1 MDSNRVLYI
10 LARFYMALI
19 FIVAGVRKVMAF
31 DGTVKYFAGI
41 GLPMPEIVAPLVML
55 IEIGGGLLLLF
66 GFRTEIVA
74 WILALFTAGAAVI
87 AHQFWAVEAAQ
98 FGNQLNNFLKNLAMV
113 GGFLAIIVIER
124 NRVPRR

>member
-1 MDSNRVLYI
+1 MDSNRILYM
-10 LARFYMALI
+10 LARFCMALI
-19 FIVAGVRKVMAF
+19 FIVAGVRKVMGYE
-31 DGTVKYFAGI
+31 GTVKYFGGI

-66 GFRTEIVA
+66 GFRAEIVA
-74 WILALFTAGAAVI
+74 WILALFTAGTAVI
-87 AHQFWAVEAAQ
+87 AHQFWAVDAAQ

>member
-1 MDSNRVLYI
+1 MDSNRILYM
-10 LARFYMALI
+10 LARFCMALI
-19 FIVAGVRKVMAF
+19 FIVAGVRKVMGYE
-31 DGTVKYFAGI
+31 GTVKYFGGI

-74 WILALFTAGAAVI
+74 WILALFTAGTAVI
-87 AHQFWAVEAAQ
+87 AHQFWAVDAAQ